1 AKVAGVIRIGVPED
15 GQRRSKFGQHEV
27 GDDAR
32 EVRSPSSSR
41 QRVFPWQG
49 AEALT
54 HRVHEPGHRWQTV
67 GDDWITGLDG
77 TRVLQPRA
85 TWRAGP
91 NDDGAASRAM

>member
-1 AKVAGVIRIGVPED
+1 M
-15 GQRRSKFGQHEV
+15 
-27 GDDAR
+27 
-32 EVRSPSSSR
+32 
-41 QRVFPWQG
+41 FPWQG

-91 NDDGAASRAM
+91 NDDGAASRAMHTVGQSVDQQDRTSVSFCQTLQAGGIAG